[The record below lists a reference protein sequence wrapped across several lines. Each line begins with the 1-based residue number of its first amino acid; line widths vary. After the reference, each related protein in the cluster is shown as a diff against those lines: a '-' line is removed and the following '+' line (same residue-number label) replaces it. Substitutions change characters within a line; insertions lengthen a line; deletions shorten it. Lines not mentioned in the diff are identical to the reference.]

1 MIAPWQRHVL
11 EAGNVIALE
20 PKMFIPGV
28 GAVGIENTYAIHPD
42 RVETLTVTPD
52 EIAVV

>member
-1 MIAPWQRHVL
+1 MIAPWQRYKL

-20 PKMFIPGV
+20 PKMFFPGA

-42 RVETLTVTPD
+42 RVEILTVTPD